1 MTADLAFFGRGDEAD
16 PTSAVTHETPLAG
29 RTVALIHPAWH
40 SCGTATVVASQARA
54 YRELGARVLSIGL
67 SDQPVF
73 GLAPA
78 AFRRAY
84 LKATPELVADCRV
97 LTGVGRGTLL
107 NPFAMGRIGW
117 DFAHGN
123 HAATYVAFALNSAVP
138 PAIAAEPIDLVHCNH
153 FFCMPLATALRASQG
168 CAVFLD
174 THDIQTKQYVL
185 RNQGSPYLRPR
196 ATFEAMLATELHWL
210 GMADLLIHLNSEED
224 AAFRE
229 LLPRRRHTLL
239 YPAVDPMPAGPG
251 GDDFAI
257 VASANVPN
265 ILSLEW
271 FLREVM
277 LRAGDIPLA
286 IYGNVDA
293 AIRGRDPA
301 LYSRFARHFRGRVD
315 DIARAY
321 RQAACVLLPTTE
333 GHGLSIKTIEALSS
347 GAPVIATRHA
357 FRGIDIDPTSLANV
371 TLADDAEAFAGALRK
386 AAAERPNT
394 AARPTSPTRRLYEA
408 RFSPAAYREGLA
420 QLVAPLLGRRSV
432 ASL

>member
-1 MTADLAFFGRGDEAD
+1 MTADLAFFGRGAD
-16 PTSAVTHETPLAG
+16 ADLTSAVTGDIPLAG

-54 YRELGARVLSIGL
+54 YRDLGARVLSIGL

-78 AFRRAY
+78 AFQRAY

-97 LTGVGRGTLL
+97 LTGVGRGALL

-117 DFAHGN
+117 DFAHGD
-123 HAATYVAFALNSAVP
+123 HAATYIAFALNSEVPAAV
-138 PAIAAEPIDLVHCNH
+138 AAEPIDLVHCNH
-153 FFCMPLATALRASQG
+153 FFCMPLATALRASRG
-168 CAVFLD
+168 CAVCLD
-174 THDIQTKQYVL
+174 THDIQSKQYVL

-210 GMADLLIHLNSEED
+210 GRADLLIHLNSDED
-224 AAFRE
+224 AGFRE
-229 LLPRRRHTLL
+229 LLPGSRHALL

-251 GDDFAI
+251 GGDFAI

-277 LRAGDIPLA
+277 PRAGDIPLA

-293 AIRGRDPA
+293 AIRRRDPA

-315 DIARAY
+315 EIAEAY
-321 RQAACVLLPTTE
+321 RQAACILLPTTE
-333 GHGLSIKTIEALSS
+333 GHGLSIKTIEAMSS
-347 GAPVIATRHA
+347 GAPLIATQHA
-357 FRGIDIDPTSLANV
+357 FRGIDIDPTRLANV
-371 TLADDAEAFAGALRK
+371 ILADDAEAFAAALRK
-386 AAAERPNT
+386 LAAEGSNP
-394 AARPTSPTRRLYEA
+394 ALRPTSPTRRLYET
-408 RFSPAAYREGLA
+408 RFSPAAYWEGLA
-420 QLVAPLLGRRSV
+420 KLAAPLLGRHSG
-432 ASL
+432 AGP